1 MGEILK
7 LKRENEALK
16 NKIKEL
22 NVDAERVIENNKLRD
37 RLLYILSH
45 DVHSPLRFSTMVGKA
60 VLTKKDTLSK
70 EEITDALADINN
82 TSIRML
88 LLISNILKWIEFQ
101 KENYKPSFKN
111 ENLHQLVSDKMEFF
125 RFIAASKNIYM
136 INNVSSDII
145 INTDKTAFGVIIQ
158 NLLNNAVKF
167 TPEGEI
173 EVNVSIKKQS
183 LYLNVSDTGNGMS
196 DENIN
201 SIKKGIQ
208 ITPLADTENMRG
220 NGLGWGLIKELLQ
233 HINAKFDIKS
243 GDNAGT
249 TVSIILP
256 MTTDVFE

>member
-1 MGEILK
+1 MREILK
-7 LKRENEALK
+7 LKQENEALK

-22 NVDAERVIENNKLRD
+22 NVDAERLVENNKLRD

-60 VLTKKDTLSK
+60 VLTKQDTLNK
-70 EEITDALADINN
+70 EEITEALADINN

-101 KENYKPSFKN
+101 KGNYKPSFKN

-125 RFIAASKNIYM
+125 RFIAATKNINL
-136 INNVSSDII
+136 INNIPTDIYI
-145 INTDKTAFGVIIQ
+145 STDKTAFGVIIQ

-173 EVNVSIKKQS
+173 EVNIIIEKQS
-183 LYLNVSDTGNGMS
+183 LYLNVSDTGNGIS
-196 DENIN
+196 AENIT

-208 ITPLADTENMRG
+208 ITPQADTENMRG

-233 HINAKFDIKS
+233 HINGTFDIKS
-243 GDNAGT
+243 GNNTGT
-249 TVSIILP
+249 TVTIILP
-256 MTTDVFE
+256 IMADIFI

>member
-7 LKRENEALK
+7 LKQENEVLK
-16 NKIKEL
+16 SKIKEL
-22 NVDAERVIENNKLRD
+22 NLDAERVIENNKWRD
-37 RLLYILSH
+37 KLLYILSH

-60 VLTKKDTLSK
+60 VLTKKDSLSK

-101 KENYKPSFKN
+101 KGNYKPSFKD
-111 ENLHQLVSDKMEFF
+111 ENLHQLVSDKLEFF
-125 RFIAASKNIYM
+125 RFIAASKNIYL
-136 INNVSSDII
+136 INNIPTDIV

-173 EVNVSIKKQS
+173 EVNMSIEKQFV
-183 LYLNVSDTGNGMS
+183 YLSVSDTGQGMS
-196 DENIN
+196 VEQIN
-201 SIKKGIQ
+201 GIKKDLE
-208 ITPLADTENMRG
+208 ITPQADTENMRG
-220 NGLGWGLIKELLQ
+220 NGLGWGLIKELLH
-233 HINAKFDIKS
+233 HINGTFDIKS

-249 TVSIILP
+249 TITIILP
-256 MTTDVFE
+256 MTTSVFE